1 MQPLQ
6 TPLLPPATEKKQAE
20 SLRRA
25 LSPTF
30 ASDNFYLLKMITMLN
45 FNLMKM
51 KRKRMKVLFL
61 ILSCLFP
68 AGVVAQQ
75 LTVTG
80 TVSDRNGEALIGVS
94 VVEKGASN
102 GTTTDLEGRYH
113 ISVPASATLEFIYLG
128 YGTRTLPLAGRSV
141 VDVVM
146 EEDARALE
154 EVVVI
159 GYGTQRREAV
169 TGSVSSL
176 AANQIREVPSSNLSQ
191 ALQGR
196 VAGVEM
202 SQTSSKPGAT
212 MQIRIR
218 GSRSLNASN
227 DPLIVLDGI
236 PFAGSIADINPNDIK
251 SIDILKDASATAIY
265 GSRGANGV
273 ILVTSVR
280 GVQGAARPQ
289 VNYNG
294 YVGWKSVFA
303 DYPMMNGPEMVALRK
318 AAGHFVNS
326 LDESDET
333 NTDWQSLFYRTGIVT
348 THDVGVSG
356 GSEKGSFNI
365 GVGYYRDE
373 AVLPGQDYNR
383 FSVRATVDQE
393 VGIFRF
399 GLISNNNYNVTNGSN
414 LSVFNTLRSS
424 PLVGPLDADGVPRS
438 VMAMPSDRQ
447 WVYTR
452 ETVGALGDKWIDQSK
467 NFGSYNT
474 LYTEVKIPFVEGLKY
489 RINAGAN
496 FRTGTGG
503 SYTGEGVFSD
513 IATNPS
519 SASISNSLT
528 TNWVVENLLTYDY
541 SPADRHELNFT
552 ALYSAEQTQYHRSS
566 VSARDIPSDHFQF
579 YNLGQAAG
587 EITVSPSG
595 QSYQKSGLLSYMGR
609 VMYSYDNR
617 YLLSAAIR
625 SDASSRLA
633 KGHQWHTYPAVSVG
647 WNLHREAFMEG
658 IDWVDRLKPR
668 VGYGQTSNQAVSPYA
683 TLGLLSS
690 RPYNFG
696 ADGYASGFFVS
707 NLPNDALGWE
717 YTDTWNYALDFAL
730 FHNRLSGTIEYY
742 EQQTRELLLSIG
754 MPRSSGVSSYMAN
767 VGRTENKGF
776 ELSLTGVILDNQNGW
791 TWEAGVN
798 LYSNRN
804 KLLALASGRQR
815 DEGNGWFVGHPID
828 VIYDVKKIG
837 LWQEGDP
844 YLNILEPGGN
854 VGMIKIEYTG
864 DYNADG
870 TPVRANDL
878 AADRQI
884 THIEPDFQG
893 GFNTRL
899 DYKGFDLS
907 MVGVFKGG
915 GLLVSSLH
923 HSPGGYL
930 NHLTGRYGNVKVD
943 YWMPDHTDA
952 KYPFPGGIRSGEYPK
967 YGQTLG
973 YFDASYLKVRTI
985 TLGYNFE
992 PRRLKRASID
1002 RLRLYATIQNPFVL
1016 FSPFHSETGMDP
1028 ETNSYGNENIAVPST
1043 FKQSLLI
1050 IGTNTPTT
1058 RNLLVGVN
1066 LTF

>member
-1 MQPLQ
+1 
-6 TPLLPPATEKKQAE
+6 
-20 SLRRA
+20 
-25 LSPTF
+25 
-30 ASDNFYLLKMITMLN
+30 
-45 FNLMKM
+45 MKN
-51 KRKRMKVLFL
+51 RRMKVLLLSLSFL
-61 ILSCLFP
+61 LPSAL
-68 AGVVAQQ
+68 AAQQ

-80 TVSDRNGEALIGVS
+80 KVSDRNGEALIGVS
-94 VVEKGASN
+94 VVEKGAAN
-102 GTTTDLEGRYH
+102 GTATDIEGRYR
-113 ISVPASATLEFIYLG
+113 IEVPASATLSFIYLG
-128 YGTRTLPLAGRSV
+128 YADRSVAVDGRSSV
-141 VDVVM
+141 NIVLD
-146 EEDARALE
+146 EDARALE

-169 TGSVSSL
+169 TGSVASL
-176 AANQIREVPSSNLSQ
+176 TSDRIREVPSANLSQ

-202 SQTSSKPGAT
+202 SQTSSKPGAG

-280 GVQGAARPQ
+280 GTQGEKAS
-289 VNYNG
+289 VSYNAYYG
-294 YVGWKSVFA
+294 RKSVFA
-303 DYPMMNGPEMVALRK
+303 EYPMMNGPEMVALRK
-318 AAGHFVNS
+318 AAGHFTNS
-326 LDESDET
+326 LEESDET
-333 NTDWQSLFYRTGIVT
+333 NTNWQDLFYQTGIVT
-348 THDVGVSG
+348 TNDVSVSG
-356 GSEKGSFNI
+356 GSPTGSYNL

-373 AVLPGQDYNR
+373 AVLPGQNYNR
-383 FSVRATVDQE
+383 FSARATVDQQ

-399 GLISNNNYNVTNGSN
+399 GFITNNNYNIMNGSN
-414 LSVFNTLRSS
+414 MSVFNALRAS
-424 PLVGPLDADGVPRS
+424 PLVGPFDENGVRKS
-438 VMAMPSDRQ
+438 VMVMPSDRQ
-447 WVYTR
+447 WIYTR
-452 ETVGALGDKWIDQSK
+452 ETVEALGDRWIDQSK
-467 NFGSYNT
+467 GFGSYNT
-474 LYTEVKIPFVEGLKY
+474 LYAEAKIPKLEGLKY
-489 RINAGAN
+489 RINLGAN
-496 FRTGTGG
+496 FRMTTGG

-513 IATNPS
+513 VATNPS

-528 TNWVVENLLTYDY
+528 TNWVVENLLTYDRTL
-541 SPADRHELNFT
+541 ADKHELNFT
-552 ALYSAEQTQYHRSS
+552 ALYSAEETQYNRSA
-566 VSARDIPSDHFQF
+566 VSARDIPSDHFLF
-579 YNLGQAAG
+579 YNLGQASG
-587 EITVSPSG
+587 EITVSPGS
-595 QSYQKSGLLSYMGR
+595 QSYNKSGLMSYMAR
-609 VMYSYDNR
+609 VMYAYDNR

-633 KGHQWHTYPAVSVG
+633 KGHQWHTYPALSLG
-647 WNLHREAFMEG
+647 WNIHQEAFMDNM
-658 IDWVDRLKPR
+658 DWIDRLKPR
-668 VGYGQTSNQAVSPYA
+668 IGYGQTSNQAVNSYA
-683 TLGLLSS
+683 TLGLLST

-696 ADGYASGFFVS
+696 ADGYTTGYFVT
-707 NLPNDALGWE
+707 NLPNPVLGWE
-717 YTDTWNYALDFAL
+717 YTDTWNYGLDFAL
-730 FHNRLSGTIEYY
+730 FRHRLSGTVEYY
-742 EQQTRELLLSIG
+742 NQQTKELLLSVS
-754 MPRSSGVSSYMAN
+754 MPRSSGVSSYMSN
-767 VGRTENKGF
+767 IGRTENKGF
-776 ELSLTGVILDNQNGW
+776 EVSLNGLLLDHHNGW
-791 TWEAGVN
+791 TWEIGLN
-798 LYSNRN
+798 LYANRN
-804 KLLALASGRQR
+804 KLLALTSGRKR
-815 DEGNGWFVGHPID
+815 DENNRWFVGYPID
-828 VIYDVKKIG
+828 VIYDVRKIG

-844 YLNILEPGGN
+844 YLDILEPGGN
-854 VGMIKIEYTG
+854 IGMIKIDYTG

-884 THIEPDFQG
+884 TAIEPDFQG

-899 DYKGFDLS
+899 EYRGFDLS

-985 TLGYNFE
+985 TLGYSID
-992 PRRLKRASID
+992 PRLLKAASIN
-1002 RLRLYATIQNPFVL
+1002 RLRLYCTLQNPFVI

-1028 ETNSYGNENIAVPST
+1028 ETNSYGNENIAVGNT

-1058 RNLLVGVN
+1058 RNLLVGIN